1 MGDERW
7 SSSEDI
13 IWYMYI
19 YLLINELSPQTCHS
33 SLSRILRQYWW
44 IVLPSIINV
53 FNNNKW
59 FREAFFIMKQN
70 RDSLVDW
77 VGVKKQRAL
86 VGSIFFNFHLFDS
99 LELQCPFHPRWK
111 DTEPSTQQ
119 LHFCLLLHGL
129 ILVCFLISCNYLSLY
144 AIPYALISLLLL
156 FLFSFFMFKKKM
168 AAPRFFF

>member
-1 MGDERW
+1 
-7 SSSEDI
+7 
-13 IWYMYI
+13 MYI
-19 YLLINELSPQTCHS
+19 YLLINELSPETCHS
-33 SLSRILRQYWW
+33 PLSRILRQYWW

-129 ILVCFLISCNYLSLY
+129 ILVCFLIYSYLFYYYCHFLSLC
-144 AIPYALISLLLL
+144 L
-156 FLFSFFMFKKKM
+156 KKKWQ
-168 AAPRFFF
+168 PLGFFFNQILFPLQYSLNWRMCRRLDIINHH

>member
-19 YLLINELSPQTCHS
+19 YLLINELSPETCHS
-33 SLSRILRQYWW
+33 PLSRILRQYWW

-59 FREAFFIMKQN
+59 FGEAFFIMKQN

-129 ILVCFLISCNYLSLY
+129 ILVCFLISCNYLLFICNSICTHISFITIFIFFLY
-144 AIPYALISLLLL
+144 V
-156 FLFSFFMFKKKM
+156 
-168 AAPRFFF
+168 